1 MWKSGIIHLKKE
13 ILEQSGEK
21 FACDII
27 TQGQWAAASP
37 FLCFNA
43 LNGMD
48 LEFIQACVLQV
59 QVVKKGKQ
67 VFSLAGWL
75 ELGLGIVGLVWTRR

>member
-1 MWKSGIIHLKKE
+1 MWKSGIINLKKE

-43 LNGMD
+43 LNGNG
-48 LEFIQACVLQV
+48 FRIYP
-59 QVVKKGKQ
+59 
-67 VFSLAGWL
+67 SLRSSGAGC
-75 ELGLGIVGLVWTRR
+75 